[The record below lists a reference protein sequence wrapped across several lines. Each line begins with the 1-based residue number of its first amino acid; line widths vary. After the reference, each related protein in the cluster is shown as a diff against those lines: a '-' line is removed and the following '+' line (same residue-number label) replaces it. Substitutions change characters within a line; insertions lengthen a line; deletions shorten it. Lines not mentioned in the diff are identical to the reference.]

1 MFVVCCQAKDWV
13 WIGPATLQRNDVI
26 TSCGRRLMSD
36 AEFSSNQSSRPN
48 STSIVPPSSASGS
61 NRNSTVSTYRGSEC
75 SVRITSNPLADDNG
89 NIVDAAEPGPPLHP
103 EEYFLNDA
111 RIARQAMAM
120 AADDDDDDIEVNN
133 DSTDDEEMTSAERE
147 ITPHRSDRFIRP
159 LSSAWSTMSREDQ
172 LRELEE
178 AVASGLSS
186 DWDCEGFG
194 MTYAE
199 LMEYFDNLRE
209 STA

>member
-1 MFVVCCQAKDWV
+1 
-13 WIGPATLQRNDVI
+13 
-26 TSCGRRLMSD
+26 MSD
-36 AEFSSNQSSRPN
+36 AEFSSSQSSRPN
-48 STSIVPPSSASGS
+48 SASVMLPSSASGS

-75 SVRITSNPLADDNG
+75 SVRITANPLADSNG
-89 NIVDAAEPGPPLHP
+89 NIVDAEPAPSLHP
-103 EEYFLNDA
+103 EEYFLDEA
-111 RIARQAMAM
+111 RVTHQIAAAA
-120 AADDDDDDIEVNN
+120 AADDCDYADAADDRDYDDVTN
-133 DSTDDEEMTSAERE
+133 DVDDSDDYDDEMKSTDQES
-147 ITPHRSDRFIRP
+147 TPRRSGRFIRP

-178 AVASGLSS
+178 AVANGLSS
-186 DWDCEGFG
+186 DWDCQGFG

>member
-1 MFVVCCQAKDWV
+1 V
-13 WIGPATLQRNDVI
+13 WIGPATLERNDII

-36 AEFSSNQSSRPN
+36 AEFTSSQSSRPN
-48 STSIVPPSSASGS
+48 SGSIMQPSSASGS

-75 SVRITSNPLADDNG
+75 SVRITANPLADSNG
-89 NIVDAAEPGPPLHP
+89 NIVDAEPAAPLHA
-103 EEYFLNDA
+103 EEYFLDEA
-111 RIARQAMAM
+111 RVTGQA
-120 AADDDDDDIEVNN
+120 AADDGDYDDVANDIDD
-133 DSTDDEEMTSAERE
+133 TDDEEMKSTDQES
-147 ITPHRSDRFIRP
+147 TPRRSSRFIQP

-186 DWDCEGFG
+186 DWDCRGFG

>member
-1 MFVVCCQAKDWV
+1 
-13 WIGPATLQRNDVI
+13 
-26 TSCGRRLMSD
+26 MSD

-48 STSIVPPSSASGS
+48 STSLGPPSSASGS

-75 SVRITSNPLADDNG
+75 SVRITTNPLADSNG
-89 NIVDAAEPGPPLHP
+89 NIVDAEPAAPLQP
-103 EEYFLNDA
+103 EEYFLDEARMAKAAAAVEGDYDDVINDVDDTE
-111 RIARQAMAM
+111 
-120 AADDDDDDIEVNN
+120 DDDEGRST
-133 DSTDDEEMTSAERE
+133 DSTPR
-147 ITPHRSDRFIRP
+147 RSNRFIRP

-186 DWDCEGFG
+186 DWDCKEFG

>member
-1 MFVVCCQAKDWV
+1 M
-13 WIGPATLQRNDVI
+13 WIGPATLERNDVI

-48 STSIVPPSSASGS
+48 SASFALPSSASGS

-75 SVRITSNPLADDNG
+75 SVRITTNPLADDNG
-89 NIVDAAEPGPPLHP
+89 NIVDMEPVPPLHP
-103 EEYFLNDA
+103 EEYFLDEG
-111 RIARQAMAM
+111 RIVDDN
-120 AADDDDDDIEVNN
+120 AATTDDDYEANNIDETDDDETK
-133 DSTDDEEMTSAERE
+133 STDHEMTPR
-147 ITPHRSDRFIRP
+147 RSNRFIRP
-159 LSSAWSTMSREDQ
+159 LSSAWSTMSREEQ

-186 DWDCEGFG
+186 DGDCEGFG

>member
-1 MFVVCCQAKDWV
+1 
-13 WIGPATLQRNDVI
+13 
-26 TSCGRRLMSD
+26 MSD
-36 AEFSSNQSSRPN
+36 EEFSSSQSSRPN
-48 STSIVPPSSASGS
+48 SASVVLPSSASGS

-89 NIVDAAEPGPPLHP
+89 NIVDAESVPPLHP
-103 EEYFLNDA
+103 EEYFLDDA
-111 RIARQAMAM
+111 RIARQAMAA
-120 AADDDDDDIEVNN
+120 AADDEGEEAECAEDTDDD
-133 DSTDDEEMTSAERE
+133 EMKSMEPEMSPR
-147 ITPHRSDRFIRP
+147 RSNRFIRP

-209 STA
+209 SSA

>member
-1 MFVVCCQAKDWV
+1 M

-48 STSIVPPSSASGS
+48 SASIVLPSSASGS

-75 SVRITSNPLADDNG
+75 SVRITANPLADDNG
-89 NIVDAAEPGPPLHP
+89 NIVDAAAPVPPLHP
-103 EEYFLNDA
+103 EEYFLDEA
-111 RIARQAMAM
+111 RIAHQDM
-120 AADDDDDDIEVNN
+120 AAAATDDDDDDDEAECM
-133 DSTDDEEMTSAERE
+133 DDTDDNEMQSAEQE
-147 ITPHRSDRFIRP
+147 TTPRHRSGRFIRP
-159 LSSAWSTMSREDQ
+159 LSSTWSTMSREDQ

>member
-1 MFVVCCQAKDWV
+1 
-13 WIGPATLQRNDVI
+13 
-26 TSCGRRLMSD
+26 MSD

-48 STSIVPPSSASGS
+48 SSSIVLPSSASGS
-61 NRNSTVSTYRGSEC
+61 NRNSTVSTYQGSEC
-75 SVRITSNPLADDNG
+75 SVRITANPLSDDNG
-89 NIVDAAEPGPPLHP
+89 NIVDTEAVPPLHP
-103 EEYFLNDA
+103 EEYFLNEA
-111 RIARQAMAM
+111 HSAHQAMA
-120 AADDDDDDIEVNN
+120 AVADDDEDYEANNIDD
-133 DSTDDEEMTSAERE
+133 TDDEEMKSTEPR
-147 ITPHRSDRFIRP
+147 RSDRFIRP

>member
-1 MFVVCCQAKDWV
+1 M
-13 WIGPATLQRNDVI
+13 WIGPATLQRNDIV
-26 TSCGRRLMSD
+26 TSCGRRLMSE
-36 AEFSSNQSSRPN
+36 AEFTNSQSSRPN
-48 STSIVPPSSASGS
+48 SGSMGLPSSGSGS

-75 SVRITSNPLADDNG
+75 SVRITANPLADDNG
-89 NIVDAAEPGPPLHP
+89 NIVDAESVPVLHP
-103 EEYFLNDA
+103 EEYFLA
-111 RIARQAMAM
+111 EPRVGCHPLAT
-120 AADDDDDDIEVNN
+120 AADIDDDDDVG
-133 DSTDDEEMTSAERE
+133 DSDEDEKSADEAC
-147 ITPHRSDRFIRP
+147 RSDRFIRP

-172 LRELEE
+172 LRHLEE
-178 AVASGLSS
+178 AVASGLNA

>member
-1 MFVVCCQAKDWV
+1 MSEEEFSQSSCAGGG
-13 WIGPATLQRNDVI
+13 GPA
-26 TSCGRRLMSD
+26 
-36 AEFSSNQSSRPN
+36 
-48 STSIVPPSSASGS
+48 SSASGS
-61 NRNSTVSTYRGSEC
+61 NRNSAASVSTYRGSEC

-89 NIVDAAEPGPPLHP
+89 NIVDDSGPVPDPAQPLHP
-103 EEYFLNDA
+103 EEYFLDDA
-111 RIARQAMAM
+111 RVGGRKVP
-120 AADDDDDDIEVNN
+120 AAATNDDDDDDDGCVE
-133 DSTDDEEMTSAERE
+133 DTSDDDEEMRSIDRE
-147 ITPHRSDRFIRP
+147 MTPPRRSDRFIRP

-178 AVASGLSS
+178 AVAGGLSS

-199 LMEYFDNLRE
+199 LMAYFDNLRE

>member
-1 MFVVCCQAKDWV
+1 V
-13 WIGPATLQRNDVI
+13 WIGPATLERNDVI

-36 AEFSSNQSSRPN
+36 VEFSSNQSSRPN
-48 STSIVPPSSASGS
+48 SASIVLPSSASGS

-75 SVRITSNPLADDNG
+75 SVRITANPLADDNG
-89 NIVDAAEPGPPLHP
+89 NIVDAEPVPPLHP
-103 EEYFLNDA
+103 EEYFLDEA
-111 RIARQAMAM
+111 HIACQAV
-120 AADDDDDDIEVNN
+120 AAAASDDDGDANIDE
-133 DSTDDEEMTSAERE
+133 TDDEEMKSTEQE
-147 ITPHRSDRFIRP
+147 MTPRRSDRFIRP

>member
-1 MFVVCCQAKDWV
+1 M
-13 WIGPATLQRNDVI
+13 
-26 TSCGRRLMSD
+26 
-36 AEFSSNQSSRPN
+36 
-48 STSIVPPSSASGS
+48 
-61 NRNSTVSTYRGSEC
+61 
-75 SVRITSNPLADDNG
+75 
-89 NIVDAAEPGPPLHP
+89 AA
-103 EEYFLNDA
+103 
-111 RIARQAMAM
+111 
-120 AADDDDDDIEVNN
+120 AADDVDDNEADNN
-133 DSTDDEEMTSAERE
+133 DTTDDEEMRSAEQE
-147 ITPHRSDRFIRP
+147 MTPRRSDRFIRP
-159 LSSAWSTMSREDQ
+159 LSSAWSTLSREDQ

>member
-1 MFVVCCQAKDWV
+1 M
-13 WIGPATLQRNDVI
+13 
-26 TSCGRRLMSD
+26 
-36 AEFSSNQSSRPN
+36 
-48 STSIVPPSSASGS
+48 
-61 NRNSTVSTYRGSEC
+61 
-75 SVRITSNPLADDNG
+75 RITSNPLADDNG
-89 NIVDAAEPGPPLHP
+89 NIVDAAEPGPPLQL

-111 RIARQAMAM
+111 RISHQAMAT
-120 AADDDDDDIEVNN
+120 AADDNDDNEMNDDT
-133 DSTDDEEMTSAERE
+133 TDDEEMTSAEQE
-147 ITPHRSDRFIRP
+147 MTPRRSDRFIRP
-159 LSSAWSTMSREDQ
+159 LSSAWSTLSREDQ

>member
-1 MFVVCCQAKDWV
+1 M
-13 WIGPATLQRNDVI
+13 WIGPATLQRNDIV

-36 AEFSSNQSSRPN
+36 AEFTNNQSSRPN
-48 STSIVPPSSASGS
+48 SDSIVPPSSASGS

-75 SVRITSNPLADDNG
+75 SVRITANPLADDNG
-89 NIVDAAEPGPPLHP
+89 NIVDTESVPPLHP
-103 EEYFLNDA
+103 EEYFLDEA
-111 RIARQAMAM
+111 RIARQAMDA
-120 AADDDDDDIEVNN
+120 AADDDEANNVDD
-133 DSTDDEEMTSAERE
+133 TDDEEMKSTEQE
-147 ITPHRSDRFIRP
+147 MTPRRSDRFIRP
-159 LSSAWSTMSREDQ
+159 LSSAWSTLSREDQ

-194 MTYAE
+194 MTYTE

>member
-1 MFVVCCQAKDWV
+1 M
-13 WIGPATLQRNDVI
+13 
-26 TSCGRRLMSD
+26 
-36 AEFSSNQSSRPN
+36 
-48 STSIVPPSSASGS
+48 
-61 NRNSTVSTYRGSEC
+61 
-75 SVRITSNPLADDNG
+75 RITSNPLADDNG
-89 NIVDAAEPGPPLHP
+89 NIVDAAEPGPPLQP

-111 RIARQAMAM
+111 RISHQAMAT
-120 AADDDDDDIEVNN
+120 AADDNDDNEMNDDT
-133 DSTDDEEMTSAERE
+133 TDDEEMTSAEQE
-147 ITPHRSDRFIRP
+147 MTPRRSDRFIRP
-159 LSSAWSTMSREDQ
+159 LSSAWSTLSREDQ

>member
-1 MFVVCCQAKDWV
+1 V

-36 AEFSSNQSSRPN
+36 EEFSSSQSSRPN
-48 STSIVPPSSASGS
+48 SASASVPSSASGS

-89 NIVDAAEPGPPLHP
+89 NVVDTQSGPPLHP
-103 EEYFLNDA
+103 EEYFLDDA
-111 RIARQAMAM
+111 RVAHE
-120 AADDDDDDIEVNN
+120 AAAAAANDDEDDDVVGGNCVED
-133 DSTDDEEMTSAERE
+133 TDDEEMKSEQE
-147 ITPHRSDRFIRP
+147 MTPRRSSRFIRP